1 MTEGR
6 NEELIPVTSSRHL
19 RENEDILCPEV
30 DISQALQASEIR
42 RLIVP
47 FRSYP
52 SIDIPG

>member
-1 MTEGR
+1 MTEGK
-6 NEELIPVTSSRHL
+6 NAELIPVTSSRLL
-19 RENEDILCPEV
+19 REIEGILCPEL
-30 DISQALQASEIR
+30 DISQALQASEIH